1 MRLGATASLDQEE
14 DMEIIYKSKNAIVIN
29 KPFGM
34 PSQPDKSGDVDAMTA
49 TQAALR
55 EMGERGELYIINR
68 LDRVVGGL
76 LVFARNSA
84 AAARLSSAVA
94 EREMVK
100 EYFAVLEG
108 ECQESGTLTDY
119 IYKDARL
126 SKAFVASKSRNG
138 VKYAE
143 LNFDLLEKINVN
155 GKTLS
160 LVKVKLST
168 GRFHQIRVQFA
179 SRKLP
184 LVGDKKYGSRD
195 AKAKMPALFACGL
208 AFSFLGKDEIF
219 FVTPETD
226 KYPWNLFN
234 KEKFEQSGEL

>member
-1 MRLGATASLDQEE
+1 MVSIVCKTKDFV
-14 DMEIIYKSKNAIVIN
+14 VIN
-29 KPFGM
+29 KPAGV
-34 PSQPDKSGDVDAMTA
+34 PSQSDPSGDIDAMTA
-49 TQAALR
+49 CSLLLCD
-55 EMGERGELYIINR
+55 MGEKNKELFLIHR

-108 ECQESGTLTDY
+108 ECQERGTLTDY

-143 LNFDLLEKINVN
+143 LSFDLLEKINVN

-195 AKAKMPALFACGL
+195 VKAKMPALFACGL
-208 AFSFLGKDEIF
+208 AFSFLGKDESF
-219 FVTPETD
+219 FATPETD

-234 KEKFEQSGEL
+234 IEKFEQSGEL